1 MRLKIAR
8 VVLFIGGLIAIN
20 PNQASA
26 IFYTDSTLAPGNDIT
41 YNLTWNEAGSNLFN
55 ATFNITNSSN
65 VTPEWYAGWF
75 LFKFDGSSGA
85 TLSNL
90 NCSSCSGTYSL
101 LNPGNTATI
110 LWAGGNNQTLDTNG
124 GFTGFYLNP
133 LTTASYTNG
142 VLLTGA
148 PTTTTF
154 TFTVA
159 GLTNTEIMPFKVG
172 YYDGINGSGNV
183 VFNQLSTSLT
193 PEPGSLMLLGSGL
206 AGLGLWRRKLQA
218 TS

>member
-1 MRLKIAR
+1 MKLKIVRLA
-8 VVLFIGGLIAIN
+8 LLIGGLMAMSE
-20 PNQASA
+20 NQASA
-26 IFYTDSTLAPGNDIT
+26 INYTDSALTPGNNISYDL
-41 YNLTWNEAGSNLFN
+41 NWSSAGANLFN
-55 ATFNITNSSN
+55 ATFSVTNSAN

-75 LFKFDGSSGA
+75 LFKFDGSSGS

-90 NCSSCSGTYSL
+90 NCTGCVGSYSL
-101 LNPGNTATI
+101 LNPGGTANI
-110 LWAGGNNQTLDTNG
+110 LWSGGNTQTVNTDG

-154 TFTVA
+154 TFTLA

-183 VFNQLSTSLT
+183 VFNQLSTTLT

-206 AGLGLWRRKLQA
+206 AGLGWWRRKRQA
-218 TS
+218 KA